1 MDQPIE
7 DLTTT
12 QSKPRVTFDPT
23 LYQSGDDED
32 QSQPKDQSQD
42 EPDNHEMED

>member
-7 DLTTT
+7 DLTKT
-12 QSKPRVTFDPT
+12 SKPRVTFDPT

-32 QSQPKDQSQD
+32 QSIA
-42 EPDNHEMED
+42 

>member
-1 MDQPIE
+1 MDQAIE

-12 QSKPRVTFDPT
+12 SKPRVTFDPA

-32 QSQPKDQSQD
+32 QSIPKKQSQQD
-42 EPDNHEMED
+42 EEGEN